1 MIKNEKALGYIIIAI
16 SVAVPTL
23 VTVLFF
29 INPPELD
36 LNINIYF
43 FPRLHAILNTLTAF
57 CIFTGYLYIRQK
69 RVNIHRAL
77 MLTAFVLS
85 ALFLCSY
92 VFYHSI
98 SEPTVYGGEGIIR
111 YVYYFLLVTHIVLAA
126 AILPLILFTFA
137 KALNGKIEQHRKL
150 AKWTFPLWFYVAV
163 SGVLVYL
170 MISPYYV
177 G

>member
-1 MIKNEKALGYIIIAI
+1 MIQNEKVLTYIIIAI
-16 SVAVPTL
+16 SVAVPGL

-29 INPPELD
+29 ISPPELD

-69 RVNIHRAL
+69 NIKVHRAL
-77 MLTAFVLS
+77 MLVAFILS
-85 ALFLCSY
+85 SLFLGSY

-98 SEPTVYGGEGIIR
+98 SEPTIYGGEGILR
-111 YVYYFLLVTHIVLAA
+111 YVYYFLLLTHIVLAA

-137 KALNGKIEQHRKL
+137 KALNGRIEQHRKL

-170 MISPYYV
+170 LISPYYV